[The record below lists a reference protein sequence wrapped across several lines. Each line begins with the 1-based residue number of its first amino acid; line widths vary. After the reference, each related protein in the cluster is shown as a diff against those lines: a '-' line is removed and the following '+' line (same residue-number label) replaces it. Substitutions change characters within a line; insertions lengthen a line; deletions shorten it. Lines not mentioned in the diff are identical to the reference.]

1 MDTFSSKKPKNE
13 DLEVTGISRSGRVR
27 KKSSKLMDFES
38 PDEIERNF
46 NKKSPVA
53 HRKQEHFEGLPKKQK
68 YDEMYQKDDHYDMDD
83 SHSDTSDYEPNTNAT
98 ESSIDESV
106 ESDSDYEDNEGF
118 RRLDANSSKKK
129 LVIKDGKIIK
139 PDKLKGKDKDTFSN
153 FQKSLASS
161 KTPTKTFSKKT
172 VPNKTPPGPLQP
184 FQLGL
189 PNYENINV
197 SPPSP
202 RGKDSPFKV
211 NGIKPIDVAAHLK
224 LLGESLTIIGER
236 LKEHE
241 GQIAVSGSL
250 SVLLDSL
257 LCALGPLLCLTQQI
271 PELQENCCTPEEL
284 MSTLDNV
291 AFIMPGL

>member
-1 MDTFSSKKPKNE
+1 
-13 DLEVTGISRSGRVR
+13 
-27 KKSSKLMDFES
+27 MDFES
-38 PDEIERNF
+38 PDEIERSYAKRAAATPKKPEQFDAVAPPKKPAKLENMYTKDSEYDNF
-46 NKKSPVA
+46 NVN
-53 HRKQEHFEGLPKKQK
+53 QGEGAS
-68 YDEMYQKDDHYDMDD
+68 D
-83 SHSDTSDYEPNTNAT
+83 SEYGSEYEPTANAT

-106 ESDSDYEDNEGF
+106 DSDSDYDDNEGGF
-118 RRLDANSSKKK
+118 KRLDPSKKK
-129 LVIKDGKIIK
+129 QLVIKDGKIVK
-139 PDKLKGKDKDTFSN
+139 SEKLKGKESDFGASFKGSTPRTVTKLINKRSN
-153 FQKSLASS
+153 IGKSSVSPLSALQSGTSS
-161 KTPTKTFSKKT
+161 
-172 VPNKTPPGPLQP
+172 
-184 FQLGL
+184 
-189 PNYENINV
+189 YENVNV

-202 RGKDSPFKV
+202 RGKDGQYRV

-271 PELQENCCTPEEL
+271 PELQENCCSAEQL
-284 MSTLDNV
+284 LSTLDNV

>member
-1 MDTFSSKKPKNE
+1 MIS
-13 DLEVTGISRSGRVR
+13 DLEVTGVSRSGRVR

-38 PDEIERNF
+38 PDEIDKSYKRQVPLPRKSGEPFDYQPPRNQKPDENF
-46 NKKSPVA
+46 AKSNSESI
-53 HRKQEHFEGLPKKQK
+53 KQD
-68 YDEMYQKDDHYDMDD
+68 YDYDGSYMQD
-83 SHSDTSDYEPNTNAT
+83 SGSEYEADRYENRT
-98 ESSIDESV
+98 ESSEDSA
-106 ESDSDYEDNEGF
+106 ESDSDYENEETGF
-118 RRLDANSSKKK
+118 RRLDTSSGDSSGQQSRSKSQR
-129 LVIKDGKIIK
+129 
-139 PDKLKGKDKDTFSN
+139 KGK
-153 FQKSLASS
+153 
-161 KTPTKTFSKKT
+161 
-172 VPNKTPPGPLQP
+172 GPLAP

-189 PNYENINV
+189 PVVGNTTV

-202 RGKDSPFKV
+202 KGKEAPSIYKV
-211 NGIKPIDVAAHLK
+211 TGIKPIDVAAHLK

-271 PELQENCCTPEEL
+271 PELQENCCTSEQL
-284 MSTLDNV
+284 SNTLDNV

>member
-1 MDTFSSKKPKNE
+1 MIS
-13 DLEVTGISRSGRVR
+13 DLEVTGVSRSGRVR

-38 PDEIERNF
+38 PDEIDKSYKRQVPLPRKSGEPFDYQPPRNQKPDENF
-46 NKKSPVA
+46 AKSNSESI
-53 HRKQEHFEGLPKKQK
+53 KQD
-68 YDEMYQKDDHYDMDD
+68 YDYDGSYMQD
-83 SHSDTSDYEPNTNAT
+83 SGSEYEADRYENRT
-98 ESSIDESV
+98 ESSEDSA
-106 ESDSDYEDNEGF
+106 ESDSDYENEETGF
-118 RRLDANSSKKK
+118 RRLDTSSGDSSGQQSRSKSQRKDQNDSKSRHLNKGNKHANKKS
-129 LVIKDGKIIK
+129 V
-139 PDKLKGKDKDTFSN
+139 P
-153 FQKSLASS
+153 KS
-161 KTPTKTFSKKT
+161 T
-172 VPNKTPPGPLQP
+172 PGPLAP

-189 PNYENINV
+189 PVVGNTTV

-202 RGKDSPFKV
+202 KGKEAPSIYKV
-211 NGIKPIDVAAHLK
+211 TGIKPIDVAAHLK

-271 PELQENCCTPEEL
+271 PELQENCCTSEQL
-284 MSTLDNV
+284 SNTLDNV

>member
-1 MDTFSSKKPKNE
+1 MDNFQGKKQKNE
-13 DLEVTGISRSGRVR
+13 DLEVTGVSRSGRVR

-38 PDEIERNF
+38 PDEIERSF
-46 NKKSPVA
+46 NKKPPPPA
-53 HRKQEHFEGLPKKQK
+53 KKTEYFDTLTAKKTPKMEDL
-68 YDEMYQKDDHYDMDD
+68 YDLDMSD
-83 SHSDTSDYEPNTNAT
+83 SESEYEQPAATT
-98 ESSIDESV
+98 ESSMESV
-106 ESDSDYEDNEGF
+106 DSDSEYDNDNGF
-118 RRLDANSSKKK
+118 QRLDPDASKKR
-129 LVIKDGKIIK
+129 LVIKDGRIVKMEKSKGFEPKFKPHSTPKPGKTPVKKI
-139 PDKLKGKDKDTFSN
+139 SV
-153 FQKSLASS
+153 S
-161 KTPTKTFSKKT
+161 KTPSSLMQSAQYGDSITS
-172 VPNKTPPGPLQP
+172 
-184 FQLGL
+184 
-189 PNYENINV
+189 YESLNI

-202 RGKDSPFKV
+202 KGKESFYKV

-271 PELQENCCTPEEL
+271 PELKDNCCTSEQL

>member
-1 MDTFSSKKPKNE
+1 
-13 DLEVTGISRSGRVR
+13 
-27 KKSSKLMDFES
+27 MDFES
-38 PDEIERNF
+38 PDEIERSF
-46 NKKSPVA
+46 NKRPPLV
-53 HRKQEHFEGLPKKQK
+53 PKKIEPQETSPRK
-68 YDEMYQKDDHYDMDD
+68 HKQDEVYGKEGNFENYDMEE
-83 SHSDTSDYEPNTNAT
+83 SGSEYNSEYEPAANTT
-98 ESSIDESV
+98 ESSIDDSV
-106 ESDSDYEDNEGF
+106 ESESDFDENEGGGF
-118 RRLDANSSKKK
+118 RRLDTNSSKKK

-139 PDKLKGKDKDTFSN
+139 ADKLKGKDKEQFAN
-153 FQKSLASS
+153 FNKSL
-161 KTPTKTFSKKT
+161 TPKGGMKPTPSKKT
-172 VPNKTPPGPLQP
+172 PPVTKTSPVSLAP
-184 FQLGL
+184 FQMGIG
-189 PNYENINV
+189 NYENINI

-211 NGIKPIDVAAHLK
+211 SGIKPIDVAAHLK